1 MKRSAKRLSPQMNL
15 PLSHVPPA
23 GGPQDQSQELTAAL
37 MELLIGAAEE
47 EHARP
52 GSGGEDEPKAHA

>member
-15 PLSHVPPA
+15 PLSSVPPA
-23 GGPQDQSQELTAAL
+23 GNPQGQSQELTAAL

-47 EHARP
+47 EHPQP
-52 GSGGEDEPKAHA
+52 GNGGEDEPKAHA

>member
-15 PLSHVPPA
+15 PLSSVPPV
-23 GGPQDQSQELTAAL
+23 GNPQGQSEELTTAL

-47 EHARP
+47 EHAQP
-52 GSGGEDEPKAHA
+52 GNGGEDEPEAHA

>member
-15 PLSHVPPA
+15 PLSNVPP
-23 GGPQDQSQELTAAL
+23 GGKPQDQSEELTAAL

-47 EHARP
+47 EHAQP
-52 GSGGEDEPKAHA
+52 GIGGEDEPKAHA